1 MKILAFIITALA
13 NIGIGVVFLFFLLI
27 ALNGYSERQANPGLI
42 LFVIWVLLFSLA
54 TAALSV
60 LAANWMKRKKS
71 LSLPAAALGSTLI
84 FVLIGGGLNFI
95 GIFAAIILIEALR

>member
-42 LFVIWVLLFSLA
+42 LFIVWVLLFSLI
-54 TAALSV
+54 TAISSFLTTG
-60 LAANWMKRKKS
+60 WMEKKKS
-71 LSLPAAALGSTLI
+71 FSPMVAALGSILT
-84 FVLIGGGLNFI
+84 FVAIGVGINFI